1 MCDAQPCGFVNMLTL
16 VSRSFVNTDFAR
28 RAALL
33 PWFPCEVGGSGVGR
47 EETRGVQGWV
57 LPSVVV
63 EHIESRRF
71 GLNAAAA
78 AGTKTRDAAGAAAQG
93 LWSRSYGNYPLYLL
107 KMAKTTM
114 GLYPVR
120 APNALNLSHHR
131 QQLSHSAALS
141 LAGGIGGDLDVPGG
155 AAGADWQIYHHDEGR
170 SVFAAHLSASQLRAA
185 SAAACCPRP
194 LSDSKPDR
202 LTETGRGWGGTQRQ
216 ERNIAMIEVL
226 LFDHS
231 HVDQE
236 DQAQDR
242 AGELSAAAQVVR
254 GVVGWASQAGEA
266 APAQGNA
273 TQGSWRVVRALRP
286 LCGEAQT
293 CLHRNLVC
301 LVACGAERAWQ
312 AARLYLRLSPC
323 MSHKRLR
330 QSGMRMF
337 ARHVSASRIAP

>member
-1 MCDAQPCGFVNMLTL
+1 
-16 VSRSFVNTDFAR
+16 
-28 RAALL
+28 
-33 PWFPCEVGGSGVGR
+33 
-47 EETRGVQGWV
+47 
-57 LPSVVV
+57 
-63 EHIESRRF
+63 
-71 GLNAAAA
+71 
-78 AGTKTRDAAGAAAQG
+78 
-93 LWSRSYGNYPLYLL
+93 
-107 KMAKTTM
+107 
-114 GLYPVR
+114 
-120 APNALNLSHHR
+120 
-131 QQLSHSAALS
+131 
-141 LAGGIGGDLDVPGG
+141 
-155 AAGADWQIYHHDEGR
+155 
-170 SVFAAHLSASQLRAA
+170 
-185 SAAACCPRP
+185 
-194 LSDSKPDR
+194 
-202 LTETGRGWGGTQRQ
+202 
-216 ERNIAMIEVL
+216 MIEVL